1 MTNFEIRDEF
11 YLDGKPFKILSGAIQ
26 YFRLHPDQWRETLH
40 NLKALGYN
48 TVETYILSQSEKMRH
63 KLRAKQIWLREQL
76 GKEMDLDYAKNYIRE
91 HS

>member
-1 MTNFEIRDEF
+1 
-11 YLDGKPFKILSGAIQ
+11 
-26 YFRLHPDQWRETLH
+26 
-40 NLKALGYN
+40 
-48 TVETYILSQSEKMRH
+48 MRH